1 MTNEAFWI
9 LYFYIKSGIEVIF
22 DAGFKNVKLD
32 LFRAT
37 RHAKVKFSY

>member
-9 LYFYIKSGIEVIF
+9 LYFYIKYGIEVIF

-32 LFRAT
+32 FFRAT
-37 RHAKVKFSY
+37 RRANVKFNY